1 MNKKVLG
8 VLLVAGAA
16 GVAVVVTRKLWVPL
30 VKAGVQD
37 AFVWALDEFGED
49 VGEDRLKDEA
59 LAAFEADEKGQTQEP
74 TGPIGWGGTMNKGE
88 INYG

>member
-8 VLLVAGAA
+8 VLLIAGAA

-49 VGEDRLKDEA
+49 VGEDEKGREDVLTWDGHDRVVIAKG
-59 LAAFEADEKGQTQEP
+59 EADG
-74 TGPIGWGGTMNKGE
+74 
-88 INYG
+88 

>member
-8 VLLVAGAA
+8 VLLIAGAA

-37 AFVWALDEFGED
+37 AFIWALDEFGED
-49 VGEDRLKDEA
+49 VEQEEA
-59 LAAFEADEKGQTQEP
+59 PATSHLSYEMDEKGISH
-74 TGPIGWGGTMNKGE
+74 G
-88 INYG
+88 